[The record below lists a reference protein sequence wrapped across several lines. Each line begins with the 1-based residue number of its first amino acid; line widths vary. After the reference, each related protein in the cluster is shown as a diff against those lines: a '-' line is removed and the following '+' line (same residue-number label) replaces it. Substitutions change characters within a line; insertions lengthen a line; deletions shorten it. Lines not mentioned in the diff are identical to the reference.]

1 MNNSNVLKSKKVRNW
16 VLILIVVLIVVFVAL
31 RFSPARAGNTP
42 VEVTGTVVS
51 LNVAE
56 TVEASGSLEAQPF
69 ASLTWNTSGVVE
81 EVYVKAGDQV
91 KAGDVLMKLK
101 TNSVSS
107 SIISAQADL
116 VTAQQ
121 DLEDL
126 LVNSDADLAQAVID
140 LRDAQQAY
148 QRAVNYLEFLERS
161 KTTRQTQAK
170 TFIEDVNRGGKKYV
184 FKTKT
189 FKGPASEDWI
199 IEAENDLALKKA
211 QLEDA
216 QRAYDRLKDGANAQD
231 ITAAQARIDA
241 AQATVDSMSVIA
253 PFDGQVLYV
262 ESQPGDVVTTE
273 VVALNMA
280 NLDHLY
286 IETRVDETEIANVTV
301 GDPITATLDA
311 VEGIELTGQVVAID
325 PLGEVESDSVQ
336 YAVQINVAKVTED
349 VFLPLGSTATVIIE
363 VEPAKASLAVP
374 ITAVQNDD
382 QGEYVSV
389 VQSNGSTKRVDVK
402 TSTIVDDLVV
412 VTGDLKEGD
421 SLMTGQSNDLQGPG
435 GGLFGGGN

>member
-1 MNNSNVLKSKKVRNW
+1 MNNSNVLKRKKVRNW
-16 VLILIVVLIVVFVAL
+16 VLILIVVLIVAFVAP

-42 VEVTGTVVS
+42 AEVAGTVVS

-116 VTAQQ
+116 VTAQK
-121 DLEDL
+121 DLDDL
-126 LVNSDADLAQAVID
+126 LVSSGADLAQAVID
-140 LRDAQQAY
+140 LRDARQAY
-148 QRAVNYLEFLERS
+148 DRAANYLEFLERS
-161 KTTRQTQAK
+161 ETTQQTQSQ

-184 FKTKT
+184 FKTKV
-189 FKGPASEDWI
+189 FKGPAPEDWI

-216 QRAYDRLKDGANAQD
+216 QRTYDMLKDGANAQD
-231 ITAAQARIDA
+231 ISAAQARIDA
-241 AQATVDSMSVIA
+241 AQSTVDSMSIIA

-262 ESQPGDVVTTE
+262 ESQPGDVVNT
-273 VVALNMA
+273 VSAALNMA

-286 IETRVDETEIANVTV
+286 IETQVDESDIENVTA
-301 GDPITATLDA
+301 GDPITATLAA
-311 VEGIELTGQVVAID
+311 VDGLELTGQVAAID
-325 PLGEVESDSVQ
+325 PLGEADSGSVQ
-336 YAVQINVAKVTED
+336 YTVWIDIDTVAED
-349 VFLPLGSTATVIIE
+349 VFLPLGSSANVTIQ
-363 VEPAKASLAVP
+363 VEPVRASLAVP
-374 ITAVQNDD
+374 ITAIQNDD
-382 QGEYVSV
+382 QGEYLFVI
-389 VQSNGSTKRVDVK
+389 QDDGSTKRVAVVS
-402 TSTIVDDLVV
+402 STIVGDLVI

-421 SLMTGQSNDLQGPG
+421 SLAAGQSNGLPGPR
-435 GGLFGGGN
+435 GGLFGGGD

>member
-1 MNNSNVLKSKKVRNW
+1 MNNSNVLKRQKVRNW

-42 VEVTGTVVS
+42 VEVAGTVVS

-116 VTAQQ
+116 VTAQK

-126 LVNSDADLAQAVID
+126 LVTSDADLAQAVMD
-140 LRDAQQAY
+140 LRDAKQAY
-148 QRAVNYLEFLERS
+148 DRAANYLEFLERS
-161 KTTRQTQAK
+161 ETTQQTQSQ

-184 FKTKT
+184 FKTKA
-189 FKGPASEDWI
+189 FKGPAPEDWI

-216 QRAYDRLKDGANAQD
+216 QRAYDMLKDGANAQD

-286 IETRVDETEIANVTV
+286 IETQVDESDIENVTA
-301 GDPITATLDA
+301 GDPITAMLAA
-311 VEGIELTGQVVAID
+311 VDGLELTGQVAAID
-325 PLGEVESDSVQ
+325 PLGEVDSGSVQ
-336 YAVQINVAKVTED
+336 YTIWIGIDNVAED
-349 VFLPLGSTATVIIE
+349 LFLPLGSTANVTIQ
-363 VEPAKASLAVP
+363 VEPVRASLAVP
-374 ITAVQNDD
+374 ITAIQNDD
-382 QGEYVSV
+382 QGEYLFVI
-389 VQSNGSTKRVDVK
+389 QDDGSTKRVAVVS
-402 TSTIVDDLVV
+402 STIVGDLVV

-421 SLMTGQSNDLQGPG
+421 SLATGQSNDLQGPG